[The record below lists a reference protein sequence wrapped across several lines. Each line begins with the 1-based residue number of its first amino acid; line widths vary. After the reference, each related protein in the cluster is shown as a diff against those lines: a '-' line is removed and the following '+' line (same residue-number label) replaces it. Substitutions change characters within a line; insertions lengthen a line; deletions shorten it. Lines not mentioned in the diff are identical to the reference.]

1 MKVAYSPIYSYQ
13 KLPAGHRFPM
23 EKYDLLPQQLMHE
36 GTLDSS
42 DFFHPKPLTEEQILR
57 THSLEYWEKLKTGNL
72 SRAEIRALGFPFH
85 ETLVTRGRHIS
96 GGTLECAYH
105 AMEDG
110 VSLNIAG
117 GTHHAFADR
126 GEGFCMFNDFA
137 IASNELLHTGAVSQI
152 MIIDLDV
159 HQGNGTAKLFENEPR
174 VFTMSVHGAHNYP
187 LKKEKSDLDIGVA
200 DGIDDTNYLKLIE
213 NIIPDLLDT
222 IQPTIVFYLSG
233 VDVLS
238 TDKLGRLN
246 LSLVGCKKRDE
257 LVMKACQK
265 RHIPIAISMGGGY
278 SVQIRDIV
286 EAHANTFRVAK
297 HLFF

>member
-13 KLPAGHRFPM
+13 KLPEGHRFPM

-36 GTLDSS
+36 GTLDLS

-57 THSLEYWEKLKTGNL
+57 THSFEYWEKLKTGNL
-72 SRAEIRALGFPFH
+72 SRSEIRALGFPFH

-105 AMEDG
+105 AIKDG

-126 GEGFCMFNDFA
+126 GEGFCLFNDFA
-137 IASNELLHTGAVSQI
+137 IASNELLHTGAVKQI

-159 HQGNGTAKLFENEPR
+159 HQGNGTAKIFENEPR

-187 LKKEKSDLDIGVA
+187 LKKEKSDLDISVA
-200 DGIDDTNYLKLIE
+200 DGIDDSTYLKTIE
-213 NIIPDLLDT
+213 NIIPELLDT
-222 IQPTIVFYLSG
+222 IKPTIVFYLSG

-246 LSLVGCKKRDE
+246 LSIQGCKKRDE
-257 LVMKACQK
+257 LVLKACQK
-265 RHIPIAISMGGGY
+265 RNIPVAISMGGGY
-278 SVQIRDIV
+278 SVLIKDIV

-297 HLFF
+297 HLY